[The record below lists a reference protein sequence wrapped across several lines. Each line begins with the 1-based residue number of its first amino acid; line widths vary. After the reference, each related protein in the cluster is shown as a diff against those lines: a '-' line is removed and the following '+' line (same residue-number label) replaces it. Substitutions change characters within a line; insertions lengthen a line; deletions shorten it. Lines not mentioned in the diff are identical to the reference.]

1 MIKIHQKGR
10 LIKISEEVEQRTIT
24 LYCQSE
30 TLARQ
35 RKIKLAYAIKAAT
48 CANIT
53 SDIILNNIWANTI

>member
-30 TLARQ
+30 ALARQ
-35 RKIKLAYAIKAAT
+35 RKIKLAHAIKAAT

-53 SDIILNNIWANTI
+53 PDIILNNIWANTI